1 MRNSARNK
9 VLVKAPPKTRARK
22 PVNLSASAALVDEA
36 RALGLNLS
44 RVFEEAL
51 DARLRQSRVQR
62 WQQENREAIEHY
74 NAHIR
79 EHGVWSKSVRRF

>member
-1 MRNSARNK
+1 MRNSARNN
-9 VLVKAPPKTRARK
+9 VLVKAPSKTRARK

-74 NAHIR
+74 NTHIR